1 LLQPSYSILSQAD
14 FCQNWHDQYLPAV
27 RDLMQTVV
35 LQDGTVLTPSD
46 GSIHFL
52 ESKRC
57 VTIFTAPGAPF
68 NTTHYNPS
76 FQHKF
81 ETLIHSQPSLT

>member
-1 LLQPSYSILSQAD
+1 
-14 FCQNWHDQYLPAV
+14 
-27 RDLMQTVV
+27 MQTVV

-57 VTIFTAPGAPF
+57 VTIFTAPGAQMHDGGFVWNLLCDSKWKSIP
-68 NTTHYNPS
+68 
-76 FQHKF
+76 
-81 ETLIHSQPSLT
+81 